1 MSNQAQLTARPTR
14 RPRAHSD
21 CRDQE
26 PLLLQ
31 PGPYQARRRPYS
43 RSKCLRTEFGVKT
56 KAVGTSIN
64 SLRNVL
70 LF

>member
-1 MSNQAQLTARPTR
+1 MSIKAQLTARPRR
-14 RPRAHSD
+14 RPRALSD
-21 CRDQE
+21 RRDQE
-26 PLLLQ
+26 PLLR
-31 PGPYQARRRPYS
+31 PGPRQARRRPYS

>member
-21 CRDQE
+21 RRDQE
-26 PLLLQ
+26 PLHR

-56 KAVGTSIN
+56 KAEGTSIN
-64 SLRNVL
+64 SPRNVL